1 MVKYRYE
8 FAMNLKR
15 KFLLLI
21 LMMRCN
27 IAQHI
32 WSYENSAETKRIRLK
47 V

>member
-32 WSYENSAETKRIRLK
+32 GCMKIAQQQNGYA
-47 V
+47 